1 MTQESKH
8 VGIWIRVS
16 TDQQVKEESPEHHE
30 KRARYYI
37 ESKGWQMVEVYRLE
51 AVSGK
56 SVMGHP
62 EAKRMLADIRSGH
75 ITGLVFSKLARLARS
90 TKELLEFAEIF
101 RHEGADLISLA
112 ENIDTSSPAGR
123 LFFTIIS
130 AMAEWEREEIASRVA
145 ASVPIRAKMGKPLGG
160 QGSFGYRWDGR
171 ELVIDKTEAPVR
183 KLLYELFLTHR
194 RKKST
199 ADALNKLGYRTR
211 NGSPFSDTTV
221 TRLLRDPTAKGERIA
236 NYTKSLGDGKQW
248 VLKPESEWIRLPCPA
263 IISSEAW
270 NECNMILDAQEV
282 KRKKP
287 GPKAAHLLSGLVT
300 CSCGKAMYVFH
311 SSRVFSCKACKNRIG
326 ADDLDEIYQTYLQ
339 DYLNGINPA
348 DYIEQTDRQLEEK
361 KALLAATSKER
372 NRLAKRMNEL
382 LNLRLDGELSKESF
396 AVEYKP
402 MEERVAQLD
411 VQLPQLEAEIDVR
424 TIQLMSTDKVLTEAK
439 ALYEQW
445 GDMSFEQKR
454 GIVETITT
462 GIEIGKEDITIN
474 LAYAPPISQNGGKSQ
489 HNFRGSYWPPA

>member
-1 MTQESKH
+1 MEQSKR

-16 TDQQVKEESPEHHE
+16 TDMQVKEESPEHHE
-30 KRARYYI
+30 QRARYYT
-37 ESKGWQMVEVYRLE
+37 EAKGWQVMEVYKLD

-56 SVMGHP
+56 SVIGHP

-101 RHEGADLISLA
+101 RHEHADLISLA

-145 ASVPIRAKMGKPLGG
+145 ASVPIRARMGKPLGG
-160 QGSFGYRWDGR
+160 QGSFGYRWDGK
-171 ELVIDKTEAPVR
+171 ELVVDKNEGPVR
-183 KLLYELFLTHR
+183 KLVYDLFIKHQ

-211 NGSPFSDTTV
+211 NGSAFSDTTV
-221 TRLLRDPTAKGERIA
+221 ARLLRDPSAKGERIA

-263 IISSEAW
+263 IVTAEVW
-270 NECNMILDAQEV
+270 NECNSILDAQEG

-287 GPKAAHLLSGLVT
+287 GPKAALLLSGLVK
-300 CSCGKAMYVFH
+300 CSCGKSMYVYH
-311 SSRVFSCKACKNRIG
+311 ANKVYECRGCKNRIG
-326 ADDLDEIYQTYLQ
+326 ASDLDEIYQTYLQ

-348 DYIEQTDRQLEEK
+348 DYIEQTDEQLEEK
-361 KALLAATSKER
+361 KALLASTTKER
-372 NRLAKRMNEL
+372 NRLAKRMSEL

-396 AVEYKP
+396 AKDYKP
-402 MEERVAQLD
+402 MEERVAQID
-411 VQLPQLEAEIDVR
+411 AQLPQLEAEIDVR
-424 TIQLMSTDKVLTEAK
+424 TIQLMSTDRVLTEAQ
-439 ALYEQW
+439 ALYDQW
-445 GDMSFEQKR
+445 GEMSFEQKR

-462 GIEIGKEDITIN
+462 SIEIGKEDITIN
-474 LAYAPPISQNGGKSQ
+474 LAYAPPISQNAGKSQ
-489 HNFRGSYWPPA
+489 HNFTGSYSLPA

>member
-1 MTQESKH
+1 MTQPKH

-16 TDQQVKEESPEHHE
+16 TELQVKEESPEHHE
-30 KRARYYI
+30 QRARYYI
-37 ESKGWQMVEVYRLE
+37 EAKGWQVMEVYRLE

-101 RHEGADLISLA
+101 RHENADLISLS

-145 ASVPIRAKMGKPLGG
+145 ASVPIRARMGKPLGG
-160 QGSFGYRWDGR
+160 QSSFGYRWDGK
-171 ELVIDKTEAPVR
+171 ELVIDEAEAPIR
-183 KLLYELFLTHR
+183 KLIYELFLKHQ

-211 NGSPFSDTTV
+211 NGSAFSDTTV
-221 TRLLRDPTAKGERIA
+221 ARLLRDPTAKGERIA

-248 VLKPESEWIRLPCPA
+248 VLKPQNEWIRLPCPA
-263 IISSEAW
+263 IVAPDVW
-270 NECNMILDAQEV
+270 NQCNAILDTTEV

-287 GPKAAHLLSGLVT
+287 GRKAMYLLSGFVQ
-300 CSCGKAMYVFH
+300 CSCGTAMYVYH
-311 SSRVFSCKACKNRIG
+311 TSRVFSCKKCKNRIG
-326 ADDLDEIYQTYLQ
+326 VDDIDEIYQTYLK

-348 DYIEQTDRQLEEK
+348 DYIEQTDLQLEEK
-361 KALLAATSKER
+361 KALLATTTKER
-372 NRLAKRMNEL
+372 NRLAKRMNDL
-382 LNLRLDGELSKESF
+382 LTLRLDGELSKEGF
-396 AVEYKP
+396 ALEYKP
-402 MEERVAQLD
+402 MEERVSQMD
-411 VQLPQLEAEIDVR
+411 TQLPQLEAEIDVR
-424 TIQLMSTDKVLTEAK
+424 TIQLMSTDRVLTEAK
-439 ALYEQW
+439 ALYDQW

-454 GIVETITT
+454 AIVETITT

-474 LAYAPPISQNGGKSQ
+474 LAYAPPLSQNGGNKQ
-489 HNFRGSYWPPA
+489 HNLRGSYSPPA

>member
-1 MTQESKH
+1 MEQSKQ

-16 TDQQVKEESPEHHE
+16 TDMQVKEESPEHHE
-30 KRARYYI
+30 ARARYYTQA
-37 ESKGWQMVEVYRLE
+37 KGWQVMEVYKLD

-62 EAKRMLADIRSGH
+62 EARRMLADIRSGH

-101 RHEGADLISLA
+101 RHENADLISLS

-160 QGSFGYRWDGR
+160 QGAFGYRWDGK
-171 ELVIDKTEAPVR
+171 ELVVDENEAPIR
-183 KLLYELFLTHR
+183 KLVYELFLRHQ

-199 ADALNKLGYRTR
+199 ADTLNKLGYRTR
-211 NGSPFSDTTV
+211 NGSAFSDTTV

-263 IISSEAW
+263 IVTSEIW
-270 NECNMILDAQEV
+270 NECNAILDAQEG
-282 KRKKP
+282 KHKKP
-287 GPKAAHLLSGLVT
+287 GPKAVLLLSGLVKCT
-300 CSCGKAMYVFH
+300 CGKSMYVYH
-311 SSRVFSCKACKNRIG
+311 ANKLYECRGCKNRIG
-326 ADDLDEIYQTYLQ
+326 ANDLDEIYQTYLQ

-348 DYIEQTDRQLEEK
+348 DYIEQTDKQLEEK
-361 KALLAATSKER
+361 KTLLAATTKER
-372 NRLAKRMNEL
+372 NRLAKRMSEL

-396 AVEYKP
+396 AQDYKP
-402 MEERVAQLD
+402 MEERVAQID
-411 VQLPQLEAEIDVR
+411 AQLPQLEAEIDVR

-439 ALYEQW
+439 ALYERW
-445 GDMSFEQKR
+445 GEMSFEQKR

-462 GIEIGKEDITIN
+462 SIEIGKEDITIN
-474 LAYAPPISQNGGKSQ
+474 LAYAPPISQNAGKSQ
-489 HNFRGSYWPPA
+489 HNFRGSWKPPT

>member
-1 MTQESKH
+1 MEQSKK

-16 TDQQVKEESPEHHE
+16 TDMQVKEESPEHHE
-30 KRARYYI
+30 ARARYYTQA
-37 ESKGWQMVEVYRLE
+37 KGWHVLEVYKLD

-56 SVMGHP
+56 SVITHP

-101 RHEGADLISLA
+101 RHENADLISLS

-145 ASVPIRAKMGKPLGG
+145 ASVPIRARMGKPLGG
-160 QGSFGYRWDGR
+160 QGSFGYRWDGK
-171 ELVIDKTEAPVR
+171 ELVIDEAEAPVR
-183 KLLYELFLTHR
+183 KLLYELFLKHQ
-194 RKKST
+194 RKKAT
-199 ADALNKLGYRTR
+199 ASALNKLGYRTR
-211 NGSPFSDTTV
+211 NGSTFSDTTV
-221 TRLLRDPTAKGERIA
+221 ARLLRDPTAKGERIA
-236 NYTKSLGDGKQW
+236 NYTRSLGDGKQW

-263 IISSEAW
+263 IVTAEAW
-270 NECNMILDAQEV
+270 NECNAILDSQEG

-287 GPKAAHLLSGLVT
+287 GRKPVHLLSGLVN
-300 CSCGKAMYVFH
+300 CSCGKSMYVFH
-311 SSRVFSCKACKNRIG
+311 STKVFSCKACKNRIG
-326 ADDLDEIYQTYLQ
+326 ADDLDEIYQLYLK

-361 KALLAATSKER
+361 KALLATTSKER
-372 NRLAKRMNEL
+372 HRLAKRMNDL
-382 LNLRLDGELSKESF
+382 LTLRLDGELSKESF
-396 AVEYKP
+396 ALEYKP

-411 VQLPQLEAEIDVR
+411 KQLPQLEAEIDVR
-424 TIQLMSTDKVLTEAK
+424 TIQLLSSDLVLTEAK

-445 GDMSFEQKR
+445 GDMAFEQKR

-474 LAYAPPISQNGGKSQ
+474 LAYAPPISQNAGNKQ
-489 HNFRGSYWPPA
+489 HNFKDSYSPPA

>member
-1 MTQESKH
+1 
-8 VGIWIRVS
+8 
-16 TDQQVKEESPEHHE
+16 
-30 KRARYYI
+30 
-37 ESKGWQMVEVYRLE
+37 
-51 AVSGK
+51 
-56 SVMGHP
+56 
-62 EAKRMLADIRSGH
+62 
-75 ITGLVFSKLARLARS
+75 
-90 TKELLEFAEIF
+90 F
-101 RHEGADLISLA
+101 RHEGADLISLS

-160 QGSFGYRWDGR
+160 QGSYGYRWDGK
-171 ELVIDKTEAPVR
+171 ELVIDETEAPVR
-183 KLLYELFLTHR
+183 KLLYELFLKHQ

-199 ADALNKLGYRTR
+199 ADALNALGYRTR
-211 NGSPFSDTTV
+211 NGSAFSDTTV
-221 TRLLRDPTAKGERIA
+221 ARLLRDPTAKGERIA

-263 IISSEAW
+263 IVTPEIW
-270 NECNMILDAQEV
+270 NECNTILDTQEG
-282 KRKKP
+282 KRRKP
-287 GPKAAHLLSGLVT
+287 GPKAVHLLSGLVQ
-300 CSCGKAMYVFH
+300 CSCGKTMYVFH

-326 ADDLDEIYQTYLQ
+326 VDDLDEIYQTYLQ

-348 DYIEQTDRQLEEK
+348 EYAEQTDAQLEEK
-361 KALLAATSKER
+361 RTLLATTTKER

-396 AVEYKP
+396 ALEYKP

-411 VQLPQLEAEIDVR
+411 SQLPQLEAEIDVR
-424 TIQLMSTDKVLTEAK
+424 TIQLLSTDKVLTDAK

-445 GDMSFEQKR
+445 SDMSFEQKR

-474 LAYAPPISQNGGKSQ
+474 LAYAPPVSQNTGKSQ
-489 HNFRGSYWPPA
+489 HNFRGSYSPPA

>member
-1 MTQESKH
+1 MTQPKH

-16 TDQQVKEESPEHHE
+16 TELQVKEESPEHHE
-30 KRARYYI
+30 QRARYYI
-37 ESKGWQMVEVYRLE
+37 EAKGWQVMEVYRLE

-101 RHEGADLISLA
+101 RHENSDLISLS

-145 ASVPIRAKMGKPLGG
+145 ASVPIRARMGKPLGG
-160 QGSFGYRWDGR
+160 QGSFGYRWDGK
-171 ELVIDKTEAPVR
+171 ELVVDEAEAPVR
-183 KLLYELFLTHR
+183 KLVYEFFLKHQ

-211 NGSPFSDTTV
+211 NGSAFSDTTV
-221 TRLLRDPTAKGERIA
+221 ARLLRDPTAKGERIA

-263 IISSEAW
+263 VISADVW
-270 NECNMILDAQEV
+270 NQCNAILDATEV

-287 GPKAAHLLSGLVT
+287 GRKPMHLLSGFVQ
-300 CSCGKAMYVFH
+300 CSCGTAMYVYH
-311 SSRVFSCKACKNRIG
+311 ASRVFSCKKCKNRIG
-326 ADDLDEIYQTYLQ
+326 VDDIDEIYQTYLK

-348 DYIEQTDRQLEEK
+348 DYIEQTDKQLEEK
-361 KALLAATSKER
+361 KTLLAITSKER
-372 NRLAKRMNEL
+372 NRLAKRMNDL
-382 LNLRLDGELSKESF
+382 LTLRLDGELSKESF
-396 AVEYKP
+396 ALEYKP

-411 VQLPQLEAEIDVR
+411 TQLPRLEAEIDVR
-424 TIQLMSTDKVLTEAK
+424 TIQLMSTDRVLTEAK
-439 ALYEQW
+439 ALYDQW
-445 GDMSFEQKR
+445 GNMSFEQKR
-454 GIVETITT
+454 AIVETITT

-474 LAYAPPISQNGGKSQ
+474 LAYAPPLSQNGGNKQ
-489 HNFRGSYWPPA
+489 HNLTDSCWLPA